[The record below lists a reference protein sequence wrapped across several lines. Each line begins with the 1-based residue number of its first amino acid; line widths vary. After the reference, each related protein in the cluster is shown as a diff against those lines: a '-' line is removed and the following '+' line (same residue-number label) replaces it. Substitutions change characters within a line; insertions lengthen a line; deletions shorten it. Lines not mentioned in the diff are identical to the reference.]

1 MDERGTEGE
10 GAEGSRKTP
19 PGHPVMVVSF
29 SWMGKTSEEQVWDVW
44 ESESSSWDA
53 LKCLEPGWR
62 EVWAARTEVG
72 GASRAEPFTSV
83 ETDELTW
90 KVGPGTKSWDCIHR
104 NPNI

>member
-1 MDERGTEGE
+1 MRGVQKGREQKAQG
-10 GAEGSRKTP
+10 RP

-29 SWMGKTSEEQVWDVW
+29 SRMGKTSEEQVWDVW

-62 EVWAARTEVG
+62 EAWAARTEVG